1 MKITDVRPILLT
13 SSYGVSGAHIGR
25 RSACFV
31 QVETDEGITGLGET
45 YAGVYVP
52 EIAAQIVE
60 FFKPHL
66 VGRDAL
72 NPNDAYRAA
81 YWVSSYFGRTG
92 LTVMVLS
99 AIENALWDVLGK
111 AKGLP
116 VHRILGGAIHD
127 RLPLYASG
135 GTPTL
140 SLEQLVA
147 QAASAR
153 AQGFRGF
160 KMRANFFAYQPEAEA
175 VRVAAVREAIG
186 PEMSLAIDAVQN
198 FNVRPWSI
206 KQVVRMLEILEP
218 YDLAWAEEMLPPY
231 DPAPYAEL
239 RRLVSTPISG
249 GEGITTSA
257 QFDQWLRAGAF
268 DLAQPDAT
276 IIGGISEARRACESA
291 AARGVQVALHVWGCA
306 PAVAANYHLAFTTPN
321 CVMLECPIMNNPLQS
336 ERSVEPLVVEDG
348 YVLPP
353 QAPGLGI
360 ELTEEMLSK
369 YRYVPGSAS
378 LFG

>member
-1 MKITDVRPILLT
+1 MKITAVRPILLT
-13 SSYGVSGAHIGR
+13 SPYGIPGAHIGR

-31 QVETDEGITGLGET
+31 RVETDAGITGLGET

-52 EIAAQIVE
+52 EIAAQIVA
-60 FFKPHL
+60 FFEPHL

-72 NPNDAYRAA
+72 NPNDAHRAA
-81 YWVSSYFGRTG
+81 SWVSSYFGRTG

-116 VHRILGGAIHD
+116 VHRLLGGAVHE
-127 RLPLYASG
+127 RMPLYASG

-153 AQGFRGF
+153 RRGFRGF
-160 KMRANFFAYQPEAEA
+160 KMRANFFAYQPEVEA

-186 PEMSLAIDAVQN
+186 PEPVLALDAVQS
-198 FNVRPWSI
+198 FNVHPWSV

-218 YDLAWAEEMLPPY
+218 SRLAWAEEMLPPF

-239 RRLVSTPISG
+239 RRLAKTPISG
-249 GEGITTSA
+249 GEGITTA
-257 QFDQWLRAGAF
+257 ARFEQWLRAGAF

-276 IIGGISEARRACESA
+276 IIGGIGEARRACELA
-291 AARGVQVALHVWGCA
+291 AAHGVQVALHVWGCA
-306 PAVAANYHLAFTTPN
+306 PAVAANYHLGLTVPN
-321 CVMLECPIMNNPLQS
+321 CVMLECPIMENPLQD
-336 ERSVEPLVVEDG
+336 ELFVEPLVVEDG
-348 YVLPP
+348 FVLPP
-353 QAPGLGI
+353 RAPGLGV
-360 ELTEEMLSK
+360 ELTEKLIAK
-369 YRYVPGSAS
+369 YPYVAGSAS